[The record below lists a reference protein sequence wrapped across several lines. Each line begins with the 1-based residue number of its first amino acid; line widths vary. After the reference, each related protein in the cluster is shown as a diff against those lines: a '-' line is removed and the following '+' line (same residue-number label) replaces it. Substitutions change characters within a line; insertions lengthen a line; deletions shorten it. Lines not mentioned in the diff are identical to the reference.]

1 MGCVLETN
9 VLKDGLQVHSHSTE
23 TNYRADFNR
32 CQVVSNA
39 LCQVPLNDAY
49 NNRMRWALLL
59 PCYR

>member
-9 VLKDGLQVHSHSTE
+9 VLKDGLQVHSHSAE

-49 NNRMRWALLL
+49 NNRTRWAF
-59 PCYR
+59 